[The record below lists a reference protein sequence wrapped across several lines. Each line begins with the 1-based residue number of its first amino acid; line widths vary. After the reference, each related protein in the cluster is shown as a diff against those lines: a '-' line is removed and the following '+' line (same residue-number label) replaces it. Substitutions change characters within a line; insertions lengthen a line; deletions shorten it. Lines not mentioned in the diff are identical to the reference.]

1 MAKMDNAAVLT
12 REFYRK
18 IARQLLPM
26 RIRRWLRALRQRRY
40 RTGESRVDLGDLR
53 RTKPFSREFGYD
65 RGQPIDRYY
74 IENFLARHA
83 DDIQGGVLEV
93 KENSYTRKYGGG
105 RVSVSD
111 VLDLDEGNY
120 QATIV
125 ADLTHADHVPSGT
138 FDCIIFTQTLQ
149 LIYDI
154 RSAMR
159 TLYRL
164 LKPGG
169 VLLATV
175 PGVSQISHE
184 HCGSSWCWSFT
195 QLSVQQLLREVSQV
209 AGVEVQAYGNVLV
222 AVAFLH
228 GLAAEELGGEELD
241 YHDPDYEVLITFR
254 VVKPEADP

>member
-93 KENSYTRKYGGG
+93 KENSYTRKYGGR

-254 VVKPEADP
+254 VVKPEAEP